1 MDSQENKGQEKD
13 FIAVRDRVAAVLKQ
27 HQIKHWSELEGISLE
42 SVSLQTL
49 RGEYG
54 SDVKGILLIADDK
67 FALLSAYPGYEAG
80 EHEIVLDDDNDL
92 LNHLSLLV
100 KLPMV
105 PSDLAAEYQAL
116 GHHELIWRQQ
126 RIKAIKESER
136 RHIYEELKQ
145 AFEEEP

>member
-1 MDSQENKGQEKD
+1 MDSQENEGQEKD
-13 FIAVRDRVAAVLKQ
+13 FIAIRDRVAAFLKH
-27 HQIKHWSELEGISLE
+27 HQIKHWAELEDLPLE
-42 SVSLQTL
+42 SVSLTTL

-54 SDVKGILLIADDK
+54 SDVKGILLVADNK

-92 LNHLSLLV
+92 LNNLSLLA

-105 PSDLAAEYQAL
+105 PADLAAEYQAL
-116 GHHELIWRQQ
+116 GHHEVTWRQQ
-126 RIKAIKESER
+126 RINAIKASER

-145 AFEEEP
+145 DLDAES